1 MSLSGDLG
9 KEAEEDL
16 AAIICP
22 VLPRVRPDNEGG
34 GVAEDAVLPLPPL
47 KYDLIPAWTGI
58 LEIGCVN
65 FYYKVARCVGHT
77 ARIKTKFVKL
87 VHVRKKVVR
96 RWFLHLFKAVHYLV
110 LEKFLSKSS
119 CFKER

>member
-1 MSLSGDLG
+1 MAWMSLSGDLG

-65 FYYKVARCVGHT
+65 F
-77 ARIKTKFVKL
+77 L
-87 VHVRKKVVR
+87 
-96 RWFLHLFKAVHYLV
+96 L
-110 LEKFLSKSS
+110 
-119 CFKER
+119 